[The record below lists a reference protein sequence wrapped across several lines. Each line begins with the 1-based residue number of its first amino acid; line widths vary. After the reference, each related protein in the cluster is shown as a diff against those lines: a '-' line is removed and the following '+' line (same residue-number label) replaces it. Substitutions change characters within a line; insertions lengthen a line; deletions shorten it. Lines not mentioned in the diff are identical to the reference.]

1 MNTMIVIALFC
12 SIHSHNV
19 VSCLLAFT
27 LHLIRFIITCIEQQ
41 QVFVN
46 ESEVFNKFLQF
57 LTILGG
63 KTWHGTLTITK
74 EMYLIVLKL
83 CIQNTIIF
91 VNILLFSCTL
101 WQHLLA
107 AYFWY
112 RETLD
117 ISTDVESPEN
127 INWTIG
133 ICLVSSWLL
142 VYLAMVK
149 GITESPKVVYVG
161 TNISCRH
168 HYKYFFI
175 R

>member
-1 MNTMIVIALFC
+1 MPLPWSACPGLNETSVENYRECQVGETVLKMKYSLKMFA
-12 SIHSHNV
+12 S
-19 VSCLLAFT
+19 LLD
-27 LHLIRFIITCIEQQ
+27 Q
-41 QVFVN
+41 QVC
-46 ESEVFNKFLQF
+46 EKF
-57 LTILGG
+57 
-63 KTWHGTLTITK
+63 K
-74 EMYLIVLKL
+74 
-83 CIQNTIIF
+83 
-91 VNILLFSCTL
+91 ILLFSCTL
-101 WQHLLA
+101 HKHLLA

-161 TNISCRH
+161 TYISCWH
-168 HYKYFFI
+168 HFRYFFI